1 MNMFSMMVKKGF
13 QDSDKDNSGYIDW
26 DELKGALIKLSKDLK
41 LPTVTD
47 DDVDRYLAK
56 LDIVKMVLLLKM
68 NLENYSK
75 RWLLL
80 NERNNIK

>member
-1 MNMFSMMVKKGF
+1 MNMFAMMVKKGF
-13 QDSDKDNSGYIDW
+13 QDADKDNSGYIDR

-56 LDIVKMVLLLKM
+56 LDIDKNGVIT
-68 NLENYSK
+68 ENEFGKLFQEMIAAK
-75 RWLLL
+75 R
-80 NERNNIK
+80 KK

>member
-1 MNMFSMMVKKGF
+1 MNMFSMMVKKWF

-47 DDVDRYLAK
+47 DDVDRYLEK
-56 LDIVKMVLLLKM
+56 LDIDK
-68 NLENYSK
+68 NGIITENEFGKLFQEMIAAK
-75 RWLLL
+75 R
-80 NERNNIK
+80 KK

>member
-47 DDVDRYLAK
+47 DDVDRYLEK
-56 LDIVKMVLLLKM
+56 LDIDK
-68 NLENYSK
+68 NGIITENEFGKLFQEMIAAK
-75 RWLLL
+75 R
-80 NERNNIK
+80 KK

>member
-47 DDVDRYLAK
+47 DDVERYLAK

>member
-47 DDVDRYLAK
+47 DDVDRYLEK
-56 LDIVKMVLLLKM
+56 LDIDK
-68 NLENYSK
+68 NGIITENEFGK
-75 RWLLL
+75 LFQ
-80 NERNNIK
+80 EMIAAKGKK